1 MNKIKKTLFSII
13 TVVKNDEKNIQKTI
27 TSVLNQEFK
36 NFEYIII
43 DGKSTDSTIS
53 LINKYKNKIN
63 YLISE
68 DDEGLYFAM
77 NKGLKLASG
86 EFVVF
91 VNSGDTLSNKA
102 LKIINEKILKK
113 PDVDFVFGTVKRHY
127 SKDTLL
133 KFGFNK
139 KKITI

>member
-1 MNKIKKTLFSII
+1 MNKIKKPLFSII

-63 YLISE
+63 YFISE